1 MDNLYDSLKEQIKN
15 KSNWLYLLIG
25 AASTLMFTRF
35 ILMRKRSKP
44 QIKNKNRLKNSKRY
58 QRLFNFEGD
67 ISNIELKVSNLKS
80 SPDDMKFSKLND
92 FMKTMVTKT
101 IVKEELVNSK
111 VKQDYIFYQ
120 IMNNM
125 QERFKTKNNP
135 ILN

>member
-1 MDNLYDSLKEQIKN
+1 MDNIFDSFKEQIKN
-15 KSNWLYLLIG
+15 RNNWLYMLIG
-25 AASTLMFTRF
+25 TASTLMFTRF

-67 ISNIELKVSNLKS
+67 ISNIELKVSNSKN

-125 QERFKTKNNP
+125 QERFKNKNSP

>member
-1 MDNLYDSLKEQIKN
+1 MDNIFDSFKEQIKN
-15 KSNWLYLLIG
+15 RSNWLYMLIG

-44 QIKNKNRLKNSKRY
+44 QIKNKNRLRNSKRY

-67 ISNIELKVSNLKS
+67 ISNIELKVSNS
-80 SPDDMKFSKLND
+80 TNSPDDMKFSKLND

-125 QERFKTKNNP
+125 QERFKNKNSP